1 MIKPHPQRGA
11 ALLSILLIVAALA
24 VAALIATTAIARQ
37 TDLAKAA
44 ARRSDASWAA
54 YSAEALALSAVGE
67 LSTLT
72 NGQLTPLTTGL
83 MEPVVIPVRGGV
95 VSLEVSD
102 ASNCFNV
109 NALGS
114 PDEGAATLARL
125 SWISLLGDMEI
136 PTTDAASLANA
147 LSDWLDADSDAR
159 QGGAE
164 DGYYLTLQPAYRA
177 ANQLMDSPRELA
189 SVLGYSKALQDALEP
204 FICARR
210 EPLMSR
216 LNINTL
222 RPDQAPLLRASYS
235 EALTLAAAT
244 RILEN
249 RPETGWPGVDQFEA
263 LPDIRTI
270 PEGQKRTEALST
282 TSSMYLAE
290 GQTVLDG
297 GSWPFSFVIS
307 AGGGAAPT
315 IVWRRTGE
323 E

>member
-1 MIKPHPQRGA
+1 MMKPHPERGA
-11 ALLSILLIVAALA
+11 ALLSILFIVAALA

-44 ARRSDASWAA
+44 SRRSDATWAA

-67 LSTLT
+67 LSSLT
-72 NGQLTPLTTGL
+72 NGQLTPLTSGIS
-83 MEPVVIPVRGGV
+83 EPVVIPVRGGV
-95 VSLEVSD
+95 VSLEVTD
-102 ASNCFNV
+102 ASNCFNI

-125 SWISLLGDMEI
+125 AWVSLLSDIDI
-136 PTTDAASLANA
+136 PATDANSLANA
-147 LSDWLDADSDAR
+147 LADWLDADTETR

-177 ANQLMDSPRELA
+177 ANQPMDSPRELA
-189 SVLGYSKALQDALEP
+189 SVMGYTPALREALAP
-204 FICARR
+204 LICARA
-210 EPLMSR
+210 ETQMTP

-222 RPDQAPLLRASYS
+222 HPEQAALLRAAYS
-235 EALTLAAAT
+235 EALTLAAAA

-249 RPETGWPGVDQFEA
+249 RPETGWPSVDQFEA

-270 PEGQKRTEALST
+270 QEGQKRTDALST
-282 TSSMYLAE
+282 TSNIYLAE

-297 GSWPFSFVIS
+297 GSWPFAFLIS
-307 AGGGAAPT
+307 ASSGAAPSV
-315 IVWRRTGE
+315 VWRRMGE